1 MGFSSLYIVTQFV
14 TLANVAV
21 PFTKEMLTSYSMCE
35 NESYF
40 AETHIKN
47 VETVFVEE
55 QIIRNEEVATVVTSD
70 HSWTA
75 SRDTATN
82 YFFPYETE

>member
-1 MGFSSLYIVTQFV
+1 MGFSSLYIVTPFV

-21 PFTKEMLTSYSMCE
+21 PVTKEMLTSYAMCE
-35 NESYF
+35 NESCF

-55 QIIRNEEVATVVTSD
+55 QIIRNEVATVVTSD
-70 HSWTA
+70 HSWAT
-75 SRDTATN
+75 SRGTATN

>member
-1 MGFSSLYIVTQFV
+1 MDLGFSSQYIVTPFV
-14 TLANVAV
+14 TLANAAV

-47 VETVFVEE
+47 VETVFVE
-55 QIIRNEEVATVVTSD
+55 
-70 HSWTA
+70 
-75 SRDTATN
+75 
-82 YFFPYETE
+82 